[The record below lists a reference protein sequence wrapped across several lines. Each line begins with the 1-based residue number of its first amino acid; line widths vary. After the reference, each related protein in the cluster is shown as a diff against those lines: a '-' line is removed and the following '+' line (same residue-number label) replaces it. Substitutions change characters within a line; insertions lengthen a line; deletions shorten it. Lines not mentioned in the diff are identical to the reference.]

1 MLVAV
6 PALLTVLA
14 ASSPPSFAIVD
25 VDSADALMGLGAQVT
40 RQLVEGAAAQK
51 LNALTPDQLKTML
64 TPDKYAGLKK
74 CRDSTAC
81 IAQALSG
88 TPVTRVITGS
98 LSRDEKNY
106 LLKLWHHDLTTSSLV
121 CDVDRAI
128 LIAARRF
135 QKDVEQA
142 VPPLLR
148 GEREARGTLV
158 VEANV
163 ANAQISVNGD
173 FIGTPPATLTLKP
186 GKYEV
191 KVTKN
196 KYLPVTRLVAVEANQ
211 KTVESVKL
219 LLIPGQLPDEDP
231 TPKLTKPGE
240 QDANAV
246 ALSVPTWIFGGVA
259 VAAGASATIFGILAN
274 RQESAL
280 LGGFDSMIGLYQGTR
295 AQALEQN
302 RNALIANVS
311 FIALG
316 AAALATA
323 VFLIIDLVGGSPE
336 PAPAAPATGSAP

>member
-14 ASSPPSFAIVD
+14 ASTPPSYAVVD

-51 LNALTPDQLKTML
+51 LNALTPDQLRTML

-74 CRDSTAC
+74 CRDSTTC
-81 IAQALSG
+81 VAQALAG

-98 LSRDEKNY
+98 LARDEKNY
-106 LLKLWHHDLTTSSLV
+106 LLKLWHHDLASSSLV
-121 CDVDRAI
+121 CDVDRSI

-148 GEREARGTLV
+148 GEREARGTLI

-163 ANAQISVNGD
+163 PTAQISVNGE
-173 FIGTPPATLTLKP
+173 FIGTPPINVNLKP

-196 KYLPVTRLVAVEANQ
+196 KYLPVTRLVGVEANQ
-211 KTVESVKL
+211 KTIETVKL
-219 LLIPGQLPDEDP
+219 LLIPGQTPDDDG

-240 QDANAV
+240 AQATAV
-246 ALSVPTWIFGGVA
+246 ALSVPTWLFGGLA
-259 VAAGASATIFGILAN
+259 LAAGASATIFGVIAN

-280 LGGFDSMIGLYQGTR
+280 LGGFDAMTGVYQGTR
-295 AQALEQN
+295 AQAFEQN
-302 RNALIANVS
+302 RNATIANIS

-316 AAALATA
+316 VTALATA
-323 VFLIIDLVGGSPE
+323 VFLIIDLVSAPGEASPT
-336 PAPAAPATGSAP
+336 PAPAGSAP